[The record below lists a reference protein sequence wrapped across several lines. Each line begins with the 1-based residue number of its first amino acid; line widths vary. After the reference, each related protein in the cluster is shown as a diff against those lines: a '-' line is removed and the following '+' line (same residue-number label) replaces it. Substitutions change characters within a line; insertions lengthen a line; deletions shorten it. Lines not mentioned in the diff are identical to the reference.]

1 MDTSSGQSFCAMLFT
16 TSRQP
21 LRANNKCGAVAGS
34 QRSRTAVRER
44 PRQEGH
50 GLASDLYERNQDIG
64 RALER
69 ARKRAKKSIK
79 QCAEVLGTSWRRYRE
94 IERGTVFVTAVELEA
109 LVSFLSVPPHE
120 VWPTELITAGT
131 RRVVVTIE
139 EGESVQVLVTK
150 SPAAEGQGN
159 Q

>member
-1 MDTSSGQSFCAMLFT
+1 
-16 TSRQP
+16 
-21 LRANNKCGAVAGS
+21 
-34 QRSRTAVRER
+34 
-44 PRQEGH
+44 
-50 GLASDLYERNQDIG
+50 LASDLYERNQEIG

-94 IERGTVFVTAVELEA
+94 IERGTVYVAAVELEA
-109 LVSFLSVPPHE
+109 LVSYLSVPPHE

-139 EGESVQVLVTK
+139 EGESVQVLVNKPPTV
-150 SPAAEGQGN
+150 EN
-159 Q
+159 QVSQ